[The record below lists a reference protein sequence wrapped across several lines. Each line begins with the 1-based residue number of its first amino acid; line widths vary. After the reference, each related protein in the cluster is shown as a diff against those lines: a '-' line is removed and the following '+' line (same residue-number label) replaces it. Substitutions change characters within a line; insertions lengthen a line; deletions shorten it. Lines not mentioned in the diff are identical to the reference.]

1 MGNLRN
7 SFFIAPVIFALAISL
22 EICHAATDIK
32 SLVVRAS
39 VGKAA
44 KLVVDTNTIFFPDA
58 GADEVKQ
65 IPASQNDIK
74 VIVKAR
80 TERSSPVSLNV
91 MADGDLTS
99 GADIIPIQNVTWQAA
114 GQGFRGGILSKTS
127 PQTAGSWVGSGIRE
141 GTFRYFLLNSWDYQ
155 KGDYQVTLTYTLTIP

>member
-1 MGNLRN
+1 MG
-7 SFFIAPVIFALAISL
+7 LACTILVGTS
-22 EICHAATDIK
+22 HAARDTKTLIVK
-32 SLVVRAS
+32 AA

-44 KLVVDTNTIFFPDA
+44 KLVVDTKTITFPDA

-80 TERSSPVSLNV
+80 TERGSPVNLNV
-91 MADGDLTS
+91 LADGDLTS
-99 GADIIPIQNVTWQAA
+99 GADIIPVQNVTWQAA
-114 GQGFRGGILSKTS
+114 GQGFQSGTLSKTT
-127 PQTAGSWVGSGIRE
+127 PQPAGSWMGSGIRE
-141 GTFRYFLLNSWDYQ
+141 GVFRYFLLNSWNYQ